1 MRKTVGKKLST
12 PSVKIEV
19 EDNKAVYI
27 PDFNFRQYITN
38 GEGEIKTSV
47 KTIPMVFPG
56 CEFAIQLF
64 NLKDKDLYVE
74 VGKTIYYTTDVKIA
88 DLPFFPQPHV
98 FTVDPQTHVFTVD
111 PQTHV
116 FTADSE
122 ILPMNKS
129 LHHIFFHIDKIFDL
143 GGKFEVTVGGQK
155 YIYMENFDDLDVI
168 FSN

>member
-12 PSVKIEV
+12 PSVKIDV

-47 KTIPMVFPG
+47 KSIPMVFPG

-64 NLKDKDLYVE
+64 NLKDKNLYVE

-88 DLPFFPQPHV
+88 DLPFFPQQHV
-98 FTVDPQTHVFTVD
+98 ITIDPQNHVIT
-111 PQTHV
+111 T
-116 FTADSE
+116 DSG

-129 LHHIFFHIDKIFDL
+129 LHHIFFHIDKIFNL